1 MWKAACE
8 IRETNNEEVTW
19 SSWRWSMMAVGW
31 LEMAKSIVVANKTC
45 TWHAMLQHVHAL
57 TRLVNTSHD
66 GRTVVDQ
73 SAAEV
78 HAPWTKLKFTSS
90 QAKHAVWSVTKWS
103 IVKDTSASFL
113 VEQSASSLW
122 YLWGTSEYS
131 AETERETRV
140 HDHNTVVAVPLSS
153 LAADRIG
160 WRPRSPTRY
169 ATIAAVSSLHS

>member
-113 VEQSASSLW
+113 VEQEFTTTTQSSLCRSHPSPQTELDDGPDRRHDMQPSLQFQACIHR
-122 YLWGTSEYS
+122 LWSLDVDMWPFD
-131 AETERETRV
+131 RR
-140 HDHNTVVAVPLSS
+140 SS
-153 LAADRIG
+153 
-160 WRPRSPTRY
+160 
-169 ATIAAVSSLHS
+169 